1 MLIQLFHVYR
11 GPLIGLIAG
20 LLVLVSAG
28 CSTTP
33 RYTDYHAFIQEP
45 MPVVNDTPYRVGPPD
60 VLEFKSYRVR
70 EVDGYRET
78 VSPDGKVNLPLLG
91 TVVVA
96 GKTTEEVRLEVN
108 RLAQFYYEDA
118 DVSVRV
124 SRYASKKIFVFGQV
138 GSPGAYYY
146 NGSNTVLNT
155 LAQAQPTKLADPSQI
170 QILRPNADGE
180 LRSRMTINLDEMVT
194 RGDTTLNA
202 VLQEG
207 DIIYVPANGMAKV
220 ALGLEQMLLPLRAVA
235 GVVNNTD
242 SVSTTTTGQSPYGD
256 SGE

>member
-1 MLIQLFHVYR
+1 MLMQLFHTYR
-11 GPLIGLIAG
+11 GPLIGLIAALM
-20 LLVLVSAG
+20 LLLSAG
-28 CSTTP
+28 CNQTP
-33 RYTDYHAFIQEP
+33 RYTDYHAFIQTP
-45 MPVVNDTPYRVGPPD
+45 TPVVNDVPYLVGPPD
-60 VLEFKSYRVR
+60 VIEFKSYRVR
-70 EVDGYRET
+70 EVDTYRET

-91 TVVVA
+91 TITVA
-96 GKTTEEVRLEVN
+96 GKTTEEIRLEVN

-155 LAQAQPTKLADPSQI
+155 LAQAQPTELADPSQI
-170 QILRPNADGE
+170 QILRPSADGE
-180 LRSRMTINLDEMVT
+180 LRSRMTINLDEMIT
-194 RGDTTLNA
+194 KGDTTLNA

-220 ALGLEQMLLPLRAVA
+220 ALGLEQVLLPLRAVT
-235 GVVNNTD
+235 GVVNNTE
-242 SVSTTTTGQSPYGD
+242 SVGTTTTGKSPYGD
-256 SGE
+256 TPE